1 MRSVP
6 QGLSKRA
13 KYLAAALVGTAAALA
28 LLPGTT
34 ERVARADSSGT
45 PTVVSAFGCIGD
57 HNGHAT
63 VPAGSTVVIRQGI
76 GEQTLGILSNFL
88 NAQTTITS
96 VNDAQLSDVSNQWGA
111 PVFTGGFWLA
121 VIQIPTGVTL
131 AQPGDQMRFTFAL
144 LLSTKVP
151 EIFNPAADG
160 QPGKPVFNGPGLNFG
175 GTCTVTAT

>member
-45 PTVVSAFGCIGD
+45 PTGVSAFGCIANG
-57 HNGHAT
+57 GHAT
-63 VPAGSTVVIRQGI
+63 VPAGSTIVIRQTI
-76 GEQTLGILSNFL
+76 GEQTLGILNNFL

-96 VNDAQLSDVSNQWGA
+96 ANDAQMSDVSNQWGA
-111 PVFTGGFWLA
+111 PFFLGGAWFT
-121 VIQIPTGVTL
+121 VIQVPTDVTL
-131 AQPGDQMRFTFAL
+131 AQPGDQTRFTFAL

-151 EIFNPAADG
+151 EIFNPAAGG
-160 QPGKPVFNGPGLNFG
+160 QAGRPLFNGPGLVFG
-175 GTCTVTAT
+175 GTCTVTGT